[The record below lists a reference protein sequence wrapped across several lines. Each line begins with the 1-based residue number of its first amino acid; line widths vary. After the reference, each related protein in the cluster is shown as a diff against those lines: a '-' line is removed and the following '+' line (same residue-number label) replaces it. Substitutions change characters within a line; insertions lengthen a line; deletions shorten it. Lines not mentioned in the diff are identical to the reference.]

1 MRDKI
6 QNIQDLEYSNNQIL
20 IGELIQKWIKSK
32 PTNKELLSLR
42 DAFIDNSIYVAGLQ
56 NDLMA
61 CKMANSEFCEQRKDA
76 ILELEELKE
85 DLEEYEL

>member
-1 MRDKI
+1 MRNKI

-20 IGELIQKWIKSK
+20 IGQTIKKWLKAK
-32 PTNKELLSLR
+32 PKNKELLDLR

-56 NDLMA
+56 NDLTA
-61 CKMANSEFCEQRKDA
+61 CQMANSEYREQRNEALYD
-76 ILELEELKE
+76 LELIKE

>member
-20 IGELIQKWIKSK
+20 IGELIQKWIKVK
-32 PTNKELLSLR
+32 PSNNELLSLR

-61 CKMANSEFCEQRKDA
+61 CKMANTEYREERNDA

-85 DLEEYEL
+85 DLKEYDL

>member
-32 PTNKELLSLR
+32 PTNKELLNLR

-61 CKMANSEFCEQRKDA
+61 CKIANSEFREQRNDA

-85 DLEEYEL
+85 ELEEYDL

>member
-32 PTNKELLSLR
+32 PTNQELLSLR

-61 CKMANSEFCEQRKDA
+61 CKMANSEYREQRNDA

-85 DLEEYEL
+85 DLKEYEL

>member
-1 MRDKI
+1 MRNKI

-20 IGELIQKWIKSK
+20 IGELIQKWIKVK
-32 PTNKELLSLR
+32 PSNNELLSLR

-61 CKMANSEFCEQRKDA
+61 CKIANSEFREQRNDA

-85 DLEEYEL
+85 ELEEYDL

>member
-1 MRDKI
+1 MRNKI

-20 IGELIQKWIKSK
+20 IGELIQKWIKVK
-32 PTNKELLSLR
+32 PSNKELLSLR

-61 CKMANSEFCEQRKDA
+61 CKIANSEFREQRNDA

-85 DLEEYEL
+85 ELEEYDL

>member
-1 MRDKI
+1 MRNKI

-61 CKMANSEFCEQRKDA
+61 CKIANSEFREQRNDA

-85 DLEEYEL
+85 ELEEYDL

>member
-61 CKMANSEFCEQRKDA
+61 CKMANSEFREQRNDA

-85 DLEEYEL
+85 ELEEYDL

>member
-56 NDLMA
+56 NDLLA
-61 CKMANSEFCEQRKDA
+61 CKMANSEYREQRNDA

-85 DLEEYEL
+85 DIEEYEL

>member
-20 IGELIQKWIKSK
+20 IGELIQKWIKVK
-32 PTNKELLSLR
+32 PSNKELLSLR

-61 CKMANSEFCEQRKDA
+61 CKMANSEYREERNDA

-85 DLEEYEL
+85 DLKEYDL

>member
-1 MRDKI
+1 MRNKI
-6 QNIQDLEYSNNQIL
+6 QNIQDLEYNNNQIL

-32 PTNKELLSLR
+32 PTNKELLNLR

-61 CKMANSEFCEQRKDA
+61 CKIANSEFREQRNDA

>member
-1 MRDKI
+1 MRNKI
-6 QNIQDLEYSNNQIL
+6 QNIQDLEYNNNQIL

-32 PTNKELLSLR
+32 PTNKELLNLR

-61 CKMANSEFCEQRKDA
+61 CKIANSEFREQRNDA
-76 ILELEELKE
+76 ILKLEELKE

>member
-1 MRDKI
+1 MRNKI

-32 PTNKELLSLR
+32 PTNQELLSLR

-61 CKMANSEFCEQRKDA
+61 CKMANSEYREQRNDA

-85 DLEEYEL
+85 DLKEYEL

>member
-1 MRDKI
+1 MRNKI

-32 PTNKELLSLR
+32 PTNKELLNLR

-61 CKMANSEFCEQRKDA
+61 CKMANTEYREQRNDA

>member
-1 MRDKI
+1 MRNKI
-6 QNIQDLEYSNNQIL
+6 QNIQDLEYNNNQIL

-32 PTNKELLSLR
+32 PTNKELLNLR

-61 CKMANSEFCEQRKDA
+61 CKIANSEYREQRNDA

>member
-1 MRDKI
+1 MRNKI
-6 QNIQDLEYSNNQIL
+6 QNIQDLEYNNNQIL

-32 PTNKELLSLR
+32 PTNKELLNLR

-56 NDLMA
+56 NDLLA
-61 CKMANSEFCEQRKDA
+61 CKMANSEYREQRNDA

-85 DLEEYEL
+85 DIEEYDL

>member
-1 MRDKI
+1 MRNKI

-61 CKMANSEFCEQRKDA
+61 CKMANSEYREQRNDA

>member
-1 MRDKI
+1 MRNKI

-61 CKMANSEFCEQRKDA
+61 CKMANSEYREQRNDA

-85 DLEEYEL
+85 DIEEYDL

>member
-1 MRDKI
+1 MRNKI
-6 QNIQDLEYSNNQIL
+6 QNIQDLEYNNNQIL

-32 PTNKELLSLR
+32 PTNKELLNLR

-56 NDLMA
+56 NDLLA
-61 CKMANSEFCEQRKDA
+61 CKIANSEYREQRNDA

-85 DLEEYEL
+85 DIEEYEL

>member
-61 CKMANSEFCEQRKDA
+61 CKMANSEYREQRNDA

>member
-1 MRDKI
+1 MRNKI

-32 PTNKELLSLR
+32 PTNQELLSLR

-61 CKMANSEFCEQRKDA
+61 CKMANSEYREQRNDA

>member
-1 MRDKI
+1 MRNKI

-20 IGELIQKWIKSK
+20 IGELIQKWIKVK
-32 PTNKELLSLR
+32 PSNKELLSLR

-61 CKMANSEFCEQRKDA
+61 CKMANSEFREQRNDA

-85 DLEEYEL
+85 DLKEYDL

>member
-1 MRDKI
+1 MRNKI

-20 IGELIQKWIKSK
+20 IGELIKKWLETK
-32 PTNKELLSLR
+32 PKNKELLKLR

-56 NDLMA
+56 NDLTA
-61 CKMANSEFCEQRKDA
+61 CKMANSEFREQRNDA

-85 DLEEYEL
+85 DLKEYDL